1 MYNVH
6 GVQGDWTADERDGK
20 SRSRSCTCTQ
30 IHPIYM
36 YDVDTEAEIW
46 NLNSHNNQ
54 YPLNLLA
61 QLFFNQMK
69 WVDGV

>member
-1 MYNVH
+1 MYMVYKGIGLPTREAENQDPVH
-6 GVQGDWTADERDGK
+6 ALALKFIQ
-20 SRSRSCTCTQ
+20 
-30 IHPIYM
+30 YM

>member
-1 MYNVH
+1 
-6 GVQGDWTADERDGK
+6 
-20 SRSRSCTCTQ
+20 
-30 IHPIYM
+30 M